1 MSCWGQRESA
11 YAGDFPIIAP
21 SFWVWGETYN
31 HFDVKHIQLIL
42 CQFNLLRKSSWTSG
56 CQFNRRRVTNVGVL
70 FMQKNYMSSGNYNGL
85 MHLAHVKTL
94 LNIFENIIV
103 VLFYN
108 KNGKTQNKHEHIV
121 EVQSFCWFSLKCS
134 QWAFRHAVFSQNKN
148 LCCYFWTQ
156 FLKSEN
162 FAFYFIHRKKW
173 KIGSINTNSVIWYI

>member
-103 VLFYN
+103 VLFYI

-148 LCCYFWTQ
+148 LCCFFWT
-156 FLKSEN
+156 
-162 FAFYFIHRKKW
+162 
-173 KIGSINTNSVIWYI
+173 